1 MSFSRNEIDTMS
13 GTRKRT
19 YQLLVTTALQ
29 LFEQGMLPTV
39 SELAAHAGVS
49 RATAYRYFPTQSD
62 LISATVDASLAP
74 IIAWQPTPEDN
85 TQQRI
90 TALLNLAYPQ
100 MFKHEG
106 ALRGALQVSLQQWA
120 KERQSSEYTEKRF
133 IRGHR
138 KEILLKVIE
147 LLKAHYPQ
155 EMWDKVIKA
164 FSLIYGSEVFLVMKD
179 IWKMDDQQVIDMTQW
194 MAKAILNQAKSDFPI
209 DND

>member
-1 MSFSRNEIDTMS
+1 MSYSDETDAMS

-19 YQLLVTTALQ
+19 YQLLVTTALG

-74 IIAWQPTPEDN
+74 IIAWTPTPEDN

-90 TALLNLAYPQ
+90 TELLNLAYPQ

-120 KERQSSEYTEKRF
+120 KERQSSEYAEKRF

-147 LLKAHYPQ
+147 PLKAYYPQ

-194 MAKAILNQAKSDFPI
+194 MAKAILNQAKSDYPA